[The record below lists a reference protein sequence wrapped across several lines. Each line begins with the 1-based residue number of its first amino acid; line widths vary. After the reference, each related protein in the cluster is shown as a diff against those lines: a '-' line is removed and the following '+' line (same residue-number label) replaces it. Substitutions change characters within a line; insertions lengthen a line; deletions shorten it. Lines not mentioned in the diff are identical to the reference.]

1 LPRDLADAGVEQ
13 VLVDDRH
20 FLVAGY
26 ERHQLHRPWRT
37 EAEGRSLSVLPI
49 DERLR
54 YLVPFRSPGELG
66 SYLRRLAS
74 AGHEVAVLADDG
86 EKFGGWPGTA
96 KWVWEDGWLDAFLDE
111 MERLRDERV
120 VQLAT
125 PASVCAEVPS
135 AGLAYLPSASYREME
150 LWSLPPRAAATLE
163 AASGALETEPR
174 ATHVLRGGHW
184 RNFLTRYDESNRMH
198 KKAQLMSELCR
209 RAGDPE
215 DARRAVGRAQCNDP
229 YWHGV
234 FGGLYLRHLRNAIWE
249 NLAEAE
255 GILRAGEA
263 LAVQT
268 LDVDGDGHD
277 EVYVHSDR
285 FSALVEPHAGG
296 RIVELTVFAS
306 GINLVDVL
314 TRRRESYHRTTVGEG
329 HAAPPEP
336 TGDAMPSIHEL
347 EEGLKLDT
355 LPPVDL
361 DVRAIGVDRVLPAD
375 LDARAYEAVAYT
387 SVRSWA
393 GDTLDVEVS
402 QEKGRV
408 RLSMTSDGIGALRK
422 VVTFES
428 DGAVTLEYQW
438 DPGAFPPDAWFAPE
452 LSVASDPGV
461 TFSPAPHDVWRYDI
475 VTVSKKESGY
485 EETVQ
490 GVSITPRWPA
500 ESGVA
505 SLRIPSRV

>member
-1 LPRDLADAGVEQ
+1 
-13 VLVDDRH
+13 
-20 FLVAGY
+20 
-26 ERHQLHRPWRT
+26 
-37 EAEGRSLSVLPI
+37 
-49 DERLR
+49 
-54 YLVPFRSPGELG
+54 
-66 SYLRRLAS
+66 
-74 AGHEVAVLADDG
+74 
-86 EKFGGWPGTA
+86 
-96 KWVWEDGWLDAFLDE
+96 
-111 MERLRDERV
+111 
-120 VQLAT
+120 
-125 PASVCAEVPS
+125 
-135 AGLAYLPSASYREME
+135 
-150 LWSLPPRAAATLE
+150 
-163 AASGALETEPR
+163 
-174 ATHVLRGGHW
+174 
-184 RNFLTRYDESNRMH
+184 MH

-277 EVYVHSDR
+277 EVYVHSDK

-329 HAAPPEP
+329 HAASPEP